1 MAKKSGKATFCC
13 FCFVVAVFFLV
24 YLLFYLFTLA
34 SPRTHS
40 LYLSFSLWQTL
51 PIVHG
56 HEAYARTYT
65 QTRTHRDCEAN
76 AH

>member
-1 MAKKSGKATFCC
+1 MAKKVAKLLFVASVLLLLFSFWFTF
-13 FCFVVAVFFLV
+13 F
-24 YLLFYLFTLA
+24 FYLFTLA